1 MLWSQVVRAGEGPLT
16 QQTLVWLLSCVFA
29 IVTGQFVRTC
39 KLPAAALPGAMT
51 LQMAKP
57 NTSGGLWNCAHP
69 ITYSQ
74 ETQELL
80 KLLMKESHLANVQ
93 KRQIRECL
101 NNGAP
106 LHLAC
111 VSMPSSPPPPQ
122 SKPSQSTSHGPA
134 SKLQK
139 RRTIEQCKAGDS
151 YVRERFRPGPIRDLE
166 KEKQRFQRILEMGK
180 DKGEVTINQ
189 RPSKKPPQQKERFD
203 EIMEEIE
210 ERRQFLDDMASVGQ
224 EHEYANI
231 INAEIS
237 QRIRELKMLDKSR
250 TQTLEKGT
258 LEQKRDKT
266 EEI

>member
-1 MLWSQVVRAGEGPLT
+1 MSSPLVQVFDCLCHLDAMTVP
-16 QQTLVWLLSCVFA
+16 V
-29 IVTGQFVRTC
+29 
-39 KLPAAALPGAMT
+39 AARCPNSFCSDSET